1 MIGDCTPRSCS
12 HWIASSSLAAE
23 TTIDAEVSA
32 VQLAIFRVV
41 ILAAIR
47 FPARVLAVVWVAAV
61 QALHAVAARVVHAAG
76 RIVLRQASVILCE
89 RQHTHCRS
97 LSCHRD
103 GSMEEWGSMSF
114 VESLR
119 LRRPCETLIPGVVHL
134 PADQTWA
141 AWLRVITIAVVI
153 STQARAV
160 LLRN

>member
-1 MIGDCTPRSCS
+1 MSLQSLGSQY
-12 HWIASSSLAAE
+12 SSLAAE
-23 TTIDAEVSA
+23 STVNAEVSA

-41 ILAAIR
+41 MLAAVR
-47 FPARVLAVVWVAAV
+47 EHARVLAVVWVAAV
-61 QALHAVAARVVHAAG
+61 QALHSVAARVVHAAG

-89 RQHTHCRS
+89 RQHTHCRG

-103 GSMEEWGSMSF
+103 GRFEGFEGGKML

-119 LRRPCETLIPGVVHL
+119 LGIPCETLIPGVVHL

-141 AWLRVITIAVVI
+141 AWLSIVIIAVVI
-153 STQARAV
+153 STQARVV